1 MKRRDL
7 LKGMASGL
15 LSPLGVSATLTGA
28 LGLGLPQLARAADYR
43 ALVVVFLKGGYDGND
58 MLVPLDAGYNDYS
71 KGRSDLALKKD
82 ELVPLGRGYA
92 GGPLGMHPALKP
104 LQSIYEQGRMAWV
117 ANIGAMVKP
126 LTAAQWR
133 NNEVAV
139 PPFLMSH
146 SEQVNI
152 VQGWDPA
159 EILNGWAA
167 EGWSGF
173 LANSQRPCR

>member
-117 ANIGAMVKP
+117 
-126 LTAAQWR
+126 
-133 NNEVAV
+133 
-139 PPFLMSH
+139 
-146 SEQVNI
+146 
-152 VQGWDPA
+152 
-159 EILNGWAA
+159 
-167 EGWSGF
+167 
-173 LANSQRPCR
+173 